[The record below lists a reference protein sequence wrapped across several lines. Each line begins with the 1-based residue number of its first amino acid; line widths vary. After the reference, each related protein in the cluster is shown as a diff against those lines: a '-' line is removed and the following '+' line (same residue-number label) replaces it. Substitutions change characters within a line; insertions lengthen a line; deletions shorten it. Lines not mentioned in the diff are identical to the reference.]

1 MATFSAAEI
10 VGKTLIAKSQ
20 VNVYSLPD
28 VNKQYKIAVVKKG
41 AYVGTVYSWIQ
52 KPGGLF
58 WQFQS
63 GNSFYYVKHFT
74 GAFDVTKLKKQGTLT
89 VEEQTSQEEFE
100 KLNQIQKLGYNVKQ
114 FVAEKSTALD
124 STVKKVLIYAGL
136 GIGLYFLVKNEVK
149 NTGILKK
156 LKL

>member
-10 VGKTLIAKSQ
+10 VGKTLIAKKQ
-20 VNVYSLPD
+20 INVYSLPD
-28 VNKQYKIAVVKKG
+28 DDKQYKIAVVKKG

-52 KPGGLF
+52 KPGGLW

-63 GNSFYYVKHFT
+63 GNKFYYVKHFT
-74 GAFDVTKLKKQGTLT
+74 GAFDVTKLKKQGALT
-89 VEEQTSQEEFE
+89 VEEQTATEEFN
-100 KLNQIQKLGYNVKQ
+100 KLNELQKLGYNVKQ

-124 STVKKVLIYAGL
+124 KGIKKVLIYTGL
-136 GIGLYFLVKNEVK
+136 GVGLYFLIKNEAT

>member
-1 MATFSAAEI
+1 MAIFSAEKI

-20 VNVYSLPD
+20 VNVYSLPND
-28 VNKQYKIAVVKKG
+28 NKQYKIAVVKKG
-41 AYVGTVYSWIQ
+41 AYVGTVYSWVQ
-52 KPGGLF
+52 KPSGLY

-63 GNSFYYVKHFT
+63 GSSFYYVKHFT
-74 GAFDVTKLKKQGTLT
+74 GAFDIDKLKKQGTLT
-89 VEEQTSQEEFE
+89 VEEQTASEEFE

-124 STVKKVLIYAGL
+124 KGIKKVLIYAGL
-136 GIGLYFLVKNEVK
+136 GLGLYFLIKKEVK

>member
-28 VNKQYKIAVVKKG
+28 DSKQYKIAVVKKG

-74 GAFDVTKLKKQGTLT
+74 GAFDVTKLKKQGALT
-89 VEEQTSQEEFE
+89 VEEQTASEEFE

-124 STVKKVLIYAGL
+124 TGIKKVLIYTGL
-136 GIGLYFLVKNEVK
+136 GVALYFLIKKEAT

>member
-20 VNVYSLPD
+20 VNVYSLPND
-28 VNKQYKIAVVKKG
+28 NKQYKIAVVKKG

-52 KPGGLF
+52 KPGGLY

-74 GAFDVTKLKKQGTLT
+74 GAFDIAKLKKQGTLT
-89 VEEQTSQEEFE
+89 VEEQTSQQEFE
-100 KLNQIQKLGYNVKQ
+100 KLSEIQKLGYNVKQ

-124 STVKKVLIYAGL
+124 TGIKKVLIYTGL
-136 GIGLYFLVKNEVK
+136 GVGLYFLIKNELGK
-149 NTGILKK
+149 TGILKK